1 MSENTADTLIGV
13 EGEVKWFDSRKGFGF
28 IIGPNEQD
36 VMVHYSVISGQ
47 GYRSL
52 RDGMTVEYD
61 AKRTE
66 SGWKATRVAR
76 LNSVE
81 TPKRH
86 PSPRT
91 PRQ

>member
-1 MSENTADTLIGV
+1 MSEHPADTLVGV
-13 EGEVKWFDSRKGFGF
+13 EGEVKWFDTRKGFGF
-28 IIGPNEQD
+28 IVGPNEQD
-36 VMVHYSVISGQ
+36 VMVHYSVISGP

-52 RDGMTVEYD
+52 RDGTTVEYD

-66 SGWKATRVAR
+66 KGWKATRVVR
-76 LNSVE
+76 LSSVE

-86 PSPRT
+86 SAPRT